1 MEKRAWRRFI
11 AFMLSVLMVVGV
23 VNIPTDI
30 VRAESDDCYTITYE
44 GNGGYFGTTWDDE
57 SGIDVPNYTPTESE
71 ILKGESIGYNWW
83 TPTRPKYIF
92 TGYKIKDSETLYI
105 IDSSK
110 ELETGEE
117 YLEDYVPTGDV
128 TFYAQWAEAN
138 TVTYD
143 GNGGYFG
150 TTWDEDSGAEVP
162 DYTPVTVDIEK
173 GKKIGN
179 NGIYP
184 YNREGYSFLGYKKDG
199 SDKLYV
205 GKDSDSLE
213 EGEVSLLDYVPTG
226 DVTFYAQWA
235 DTYEITYD
243 FNGGSNGEIWD
254 EGAATWVPD
263 YSPRYYSI
271 LKGSKIGYEYPTPD
285 DIHGYTFTGY
295 KIEDSDTLYVTYNS
309 DSYQLKTGEAFLSEY
324 KPTGNVTFTAQW
336 EDVDYLDI
344 KVDPN
349 GGYVYDED
357 NGEKEYDIHD
367 LTYYFPSTY
376 GFRPGSCLSVYL
388 NCRKAGMVF
397 DGWKLESDGNVYKRY
412 YPITFTGDDTLTA
425 QYSDAVVVAMDLN
438 GGYYTYASGPG
449 SSYKYYGDP
458 WYTASEDGKINI
470 SNICISSDEEGKAF
484 AGWKKEGD
492 DTLYSSDDIN
502 KMTFT
507 DDETFVAQWV
517 DGYQVTFYSEE
528 GYMKDYSA
536 DEKIY
541 KVNVKKNDVF
551 SGHLPIRTSDCYSRY
566 GYYIEYWTL
575 SGDTKKY
582 TDSDILSM
590 KVDKDLTFTAH
601 WKKAS
606 IITYDANGGYINLSL
621 SLTELRRTGEK
632 LSYKE
637 ASKNGFTLEGW
648 LVNDESS
655 LDGSVITDLTTYV
668 VGGDATF
675 TAQWEK
681 KNPDDYCTVQYDPN
695 GGYFHN
701 GPYVNYDN
709 SEYEYKKGTTIQLI
723 GIGQPNRPYKDGANL
738 VGWIIKDGDGTVY
751 KPCEYIDGELVGG
764 EYTVTGDVT
773 FVAVWDDDWVNITYT
788 TEDGDYG
795 KDEKGQPIKQLVTK
809 VEPGK
814 PIEAYDA
821 PRCEGK
827 LFMGFK
833 VEGTDEIIY
842 NGDYLK
848 TIGKDPKD
856 YTTILGYVPTTDMTL
871 DALWDDDVYTIT
883 FESNYGVDGDPY
895 VVFETI
901 YAKKGCNIPEYPW
914 ATTDEKKEFIGYKI
928 KGDTSGKIYEK
939 GYVTYEDGE
948 FFQIVANSDMTFE
961 AVFVDGYEVTVDCD
975 GGISKTYDE
984 EYKTSTL
991 IFEKNKPFPKKA
1003 WYGDELDNLY
1013 KTNYVLKGWKIIDDP
1028 DEKIYE
1034 DIADIVITRDMTI
1047 KAVWDGDCSTLGHDL
1062 EEHEANDATCEEGG
1076 NSAYWSCK
1084 RCGKYFSDA
1093 EGETE
1098 IEEGS
1103 WIILPPGHSMEGFAA
1118 NEASCVENGN
1128 SEYWYCGRCDKYFSD
1143 AEGKDEIEENSWI
1156 IPATGHDLE
1165 EHAANEVSCEEDGNS
1180 AYWYCKKC
1188 DKYFSDSEGTT
1199 EIEAG
1204 SWIIPSPGHDPVEDW
1219 GSSVEPTCTS
1229 GGKGPDMVCSR
1240 CGVILEFGAPETAY
1254 GHELEGYAAND
1265 ATCEVDGNSAYWHC
1279 GRCEKY
1285 FSDAEG
1291 ETEIEEGSWIIPAP
1305 GHDLVD
1311 VDGTAK
1317 EATCTEAGR
1326 EADKNCSRCD
1336 YHEEGQTILAL
1347 GHNMTSHAA
1356 NDATCE
1362 EAGNSAYWYCDRCEK
1377 YFSDAE
1383 GTKEIEKDSWIIPK
1397 LGHDL
1402 TEHEAKEA
1410 ACKQAGNSAYWSCKN
1425 CDKYFSDAEGKTKIE
1440 KDSWVIPALSHNMT
1454 LHEANDAT
1462 CEEAGNSAYWYCDKC
1477 EKYYSDA
1484 EGTKEIE
1491 ENSWIISA
1499 KGHFYGKE
1507 IAEVPVTC
1515 TEDGTKAH
1523 YKCSNCGKLFVKD
1536 GSDYVL
1542 TTEEALKIK
1551 SEGHKE
1557 ETVGAKEPSCTEPG
1571 HKAGKKCSVCGK
1583 TLEGLEEIPAL
1594 DHTPV
1599 TDPAVEA
1606 TTEKTGLTEGSHCSV
1621 CGTVLKKQET
1631 VPKKE
1636 DPKKAEEEAKKK
1648 AEEEAK
1654 KNQKTEYSN
1663 EWVDG
1668 KWYDANGINN
1678 YTATLQW
1685 KSDATGW
1692 WVQDTDNW
1700 YPADS
1705 WQKIDG
1711 VWYYFKPDG
1720 YMATNEYYNG
1730 YWFNAD
1736 GSWDPQ
1742 YNLSWMSNA
1751 TGWWV
1756 EDISG
1761 WWPADAWLK
1770 IDGCWYY
1777 FDGSGYM
1784 VSNCYIDGYWIGA
1797 DGVCR

>member
-1 MEKRAWRRFI
+1 M
-11 AFMLSVLMVVGV
+11 
-23 VNIPTDI
+23 PTGD
-30 VRAESDDCYTITYE
+30 VTFYAQWAEANTVTYN
-44 GNGGYFGTTWDDE
+44 GNGGYVSTSWDEKSGTN
-57 SGIDVPNYTPTESE
+57 VPDYTPMETE
-71 ILKGESIGYNWW
+71 ILKGESIGDNWC
-83 TPTRPKYIF
+83 TPTRPGYIF

-150 TTWDEDSGAEVP
+150 TTWDDESGIDVP
-162 DYTPVTVDIEK
+162 NYTPTESEILK
-173 GKKIGN
+173 GESIGDN
-179 NGIYP
+179 WWTP
-184 YNREGYSFLGYKKDG
+184 TRPGYIFTGYKIKG
-199 SDKLYV
+199 SETLYIL
-205 GKDSDSLE
+205 DSSKELE
-213 EGEVSLLDYVPTG
+213 TGEDYLQNYVPTG

-285 DIHGYTFTGY
+285 DINGYTFTGY

-388 NCRKAGMVF
+388 NCRKPGMVF

-470 SNICISSDEEGKAF
+470 SSICISSDEEGKAF

-551 SGHLPIRTSDCYSRY
+551 SGHLPIRASDCYSRY
-566 GYYIEYWTL
+566 GYYIDYWTL
-575 SGDTKKY
+575 SGDTKEY

-842 NGDYLK
+842 NDDYLK
-848 TIGKDPKD
+848 TTGKDPKD

-975 GGISKTYDE
+975 GGISKTDDE

-1062 EEHEANDATCEEGG
+1062 EEHEANDATCEESG

-1084 RCGKYFSDA
+1084 RCG
-1093 EGETE
+1093 
-1098 IEEGS
+1098 
-1103 WIILPPGHSMEGFAA
+1103 
-1118 NEASCVENGN
+1118 
-1128 SEYWYCGRCDKYFSD
+1128 
-1143 AEGKDEIEENSWI
+1143 
-1156 IPATGHDLE
+1156 
-1165 EHAANEVSCEEDGNS
+1165 
-1180 AYWYCKKC
+1180 
-1188 DKYFSDSEGTT
+1188 
-1199 EIEAG
+1199 
-1204 SWIIPSPGHDPVEDW
+1204 
-1219 GSSVEPTCTS
+1219 
-1229 GGKGPDMVCSR
+1229 
-1240 CGVILEFGAPETAY
+1240 
-1254 GHELEGYAAND
+1254 
-1265 ATCEVDGNSAYWHC
+1265 
-1279 GRCEKY
+1279 KY

-1425 CDKYFSDAEGKTKIE
+1425 CDKYFSDAEGKTMIE

-1557 ETVGAKEPSCTEPG
+1557 ETVGAKEPSCTKPG

-1594 DHTPV
+1594 NHTPV

-1636 DPKKAEEEAKKK
+1636 DPKKAEEEAKKKAEEEAKKKAEEEAKKK

>member
-1 MEKRAWRRFI
+1 
-11 AFMLSVLMVVGV
+11 
-23 VNIPTDI
+23 
-30 VRAESDDCYTITYE
+30 
-44 GNGGYFGTTWDDE
+44 
-57 SGIDVPNYTPTESE
+57 
-71 ILKGESIGYNWW
+71 
-83 TPTRPKYIF
+83 
-92 TGYKIKDSETLYI
+92 
-105 IDSSK
+105 
-110 ELETGEE
+110 
-117 YLEDYVPTGDV
+117 
-128 TFYAQWAEAN
+128 
-138 TVTYD
+138 
-143 GNGGYFG
+143 
-150 TTWDEDSGAEVP
+150 
-162 DYTPVTVDIEK
+162 
-173 GKKIGN
+173 
-179 NGIYP
+179 
-184 YNREGYSFLGYKKDG
+184 
-199 SDKLYV
+199 
-205 GKDSDSLE
+205 
-213 EGEVSLLDYVPTG
+213 
-226 DVTFYAQWA
+226 
-235 DTYEITYD
+235 
-243 FNGGSNGEIWD
+243 
-254 EGAATWVPD
+254 
-263 YSPRYYSI
+263 
-271 LKGSKIGYEYPTPD
+271 
-285 DIHGYTFTGY
+285 
-295 KIEDSDTLYVTYNS
+295 
-309 DSYQLKTGEAFLSEY
+309 
-324 KPTGNVTFTAQW
+324 
-336 EDVDYLDI
+336 
-344 KVDPN
+344 
-349 GGYVYDED
+349 
-357 NGEKEYDIHD
+357 
-367 LTYYFPSTY
+367 
-376 GFRPGSCLSVYL
+376 
-388 NCRKAGMVF
+388 
-397 DGWKLESDGNVYKRY
+397 
-412 YPITFTGDDTLTA
+412 
-425 QYSDAVVVAMDLN
+425 
-438 GGYYTYASGPG
+438 
-449 SSYKYYGDP
+449 
-458 WYTASEDGKINI
+458 
-470 SNICISSDEEGKAF
+470 
-484 AGWKKEGD
+484 
-492 DTLYSSDDIN
+492 
-502 KMTFT
+502 
-507 DDETFVAQWV
+507 
-517 DGYQVTFYSEE
+517 
-528 GYMKDYSA
+528 
-536 DEKIY
+536 
-541 KVNVKKNDVF
+541 
-551 SGHLPIRTSDCYSRY
+551 
-566 GYYIEYWTL
+566 
-575 SGDTKKY
+575 
-582 TDSDILSM
+582 M
-590 KVDKDLTFTAH
+590 KVDKDLTFIAH

-681 KNPDDYCTVQYDPN
+681 KNPDDYCTVQYNPN

-848 TIGKDPKD
+848 TTGKDPKD

-975 GGISKTYDE
+975 GGISKPYDE

-1047 KAVWDGDCSTLGHDL
+1047 KAVWDGDCSSLGHDL

-1076 NSAYWSCK
+1076 NSTYWSCK

-1188 DKYFSDSEGTT
+1188 D
-1199 EIEAG
+1199 
-1204 SWIIPSPGHDPVEDW
+1204 
-1219 GSSVEPTCTS
+1219 
-1229 GGKGPDMVCSR
+1229 
-1240 CGVILEFGAPETAY
+1240 
-1254 GHELEGYAAND
+1254 
-1265 ATCEVDGNSAYWHC
+1265 
-1279 GRCEKY
+1279 
-1285 FSDAEG
+1285 
-1291 ETEIEEGSWIIPAP
+1291 
-1305 GHDLVD
+1305 
-1311 VDGTAK
+1311 
-1317 EATCTEAGR
+1317 
-1326 EADKNCSRCD
+1326 
-1336 YHEEGQTILAL
+1336 
-1347 GHNMTSHAA
+1347 
-1356 NDATCE
+1356 
-1362 EAGNSAYWYCDRCEK
+1362 K

-1654 KNQKTEYSN
+1654 KKAEEEAKKNQKTEYSN